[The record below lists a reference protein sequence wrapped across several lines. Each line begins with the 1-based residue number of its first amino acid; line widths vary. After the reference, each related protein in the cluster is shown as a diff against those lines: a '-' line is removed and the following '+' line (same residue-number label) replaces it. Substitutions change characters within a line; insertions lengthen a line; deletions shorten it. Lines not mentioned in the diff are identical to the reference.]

1 MIVSLDD
8 AKFQRI
14 LLNLLFRTFLASGT
28 TNPSWRTHVSSR
40 NYPKSKTFST
50 QQKTIL
56 LLLLCFSARSCRIEI
71 LITCNPF
78 MHTGTKAITITSL
91 TSLFVIL
98 DFEKGDEIRGK
109 MRGKKET

>member
-1 MIVSLDD
+1 MRVSLDD

-14 LLNLLFRTFLASGT
+14 LLNLLFRTFPASGT
-28 TNPSWRTHVSSR
+28 INPSWRTHVSSR
-40 NYPKSKTFST
+40 NCPKSKTFST

-56 LLLLCFSARSCRIEI
+56 LLLCFSARSCRIEI
-71 LITCNPF
+71 LFTCNPF

-98 DFEKGDEIRGK
+98 DFEKGDEK
-109 MRGKKET
+109 